1 MRRGKP
7 NFEDPG
13 GATLRRGNRKF
24 QIYPGGG
31 LDPSAHYGFVDE
43 SMFSLIGVV
52 TDCSLLLLLV
62 SGLSRFVVGG
72 GFWKTAR
79 FDAVSLFRLEV

>member
-1 MRRGKP
+1 MSGIWL
-7 NFEDPG
+7 FWSGSTLCILIG
-13 GATLRRGNRKF
+13 GPR
-24 QIYPGGG
+24 
-31 LDPSAHYGFVDE
+31 FVDE
-43 SMFSLIGVV
+43 SMFSLIDVV